1 MPYLRRLLL
10 LVAVW
15 VLSHVAHLISSSS
28 WMLLSALAGGERA
41 WRIAIGYDRMGNAAA
56 GGDPR
61 ETISARAYRAMQS
74 GRRWGC
80 VLCRLLELFQ
90 KDHCAKAYEA
100 ERAELR

>member
-10 LVAVW
+10 LLAVW
-15 VLSHVAHLISSSS
+15 GLSHVAHLISST

-41 WRIAIGYDRMGNAAA
+41 WRIAIGYDHMGNAAA
-56 GGDPR
+56 GGDPA
-61 ETISARAYRAMQS
+61 ETISARAYRAMQN

-100 ERAELR
+100 ERATPR